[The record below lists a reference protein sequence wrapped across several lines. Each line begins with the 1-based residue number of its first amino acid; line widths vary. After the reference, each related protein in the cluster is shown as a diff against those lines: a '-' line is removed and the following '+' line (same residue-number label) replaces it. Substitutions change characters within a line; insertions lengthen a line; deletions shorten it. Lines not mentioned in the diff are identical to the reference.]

1 MGYMLNMFKNSFKRL
16 IKEIEEAPSFSEIEI
31 KKQAQVWDW
40 NIAPMFKA
48 WAEIASEMKNKNDWN
63 HFAKH
68 VLREVIDYNKVME
81 ESKK

>member
-1 MGYMLNMFKNSFKRL
+1 MFKDSFKRL
-16 IKEIEEAPSFSEIEI
+16 VKEAEEAPSFSEEQI
-31 KKQAQVWDW
+31 KVQGRIWDW

-48 WAEIASEMKNKNDWN
+48 WAEIAGEMKNKNDWN

>member
-1 MGYMLNMFKNSFKRL
+1 MLNMFKDSFKRL
-16 IKEIEEAPSFSEIEI
+16 VLEAENAPSFSEEEI
-31 KKQAQVWDW
+31 KIQGRIWDW

>member
-1 MGYMLNMFKNSFKRL
+1 MGYMLNMFKDSFKRL
-16 IKEIEEAPSFSEIEI
+16 VLEAENAPSFSEEEI
-31 KKQAQVWDW
+31 KIQGRIWDW

>member
-1 MGYMLNMFKNSFKRL
+1 MFKDSFKRL
-16 IKEIEEAPSFSEIEI
+16 VLEAEKAPSFSEEEI
-31 KKQAQVWDW
+31 KIQGRIWDW

-48 WAEIASEMKNKNDWN
+48 WASIASEMDNKNDWN

>member
-1 MGYMLNMFKNSFKRL
+1 MFKDSFKRL
-16 IKEIEEAPSFSEIEI
+16 IKEAEEAPSYSEEQI
-31 KKQAQVWDW
+31 KVQGRIWDW
-40 NIAPMFKA
+40 NIAPMFNA